1 MIQAPRV
8 LSSRTLLGSEVFNR
22 EGEKLGKVEGFGID
36 PEQVRIAYVVLS
48 FGGFLG
54 FGDKWFAVP
63 WEALEFAHHDQSF
76 ILNVDKELLKEAPGF
91 DKDHWPS
98 IEDRQFALEVYKY
111 YGRTAYWEQEQTHVR

>member
-8 LSSRTLLGSEVFNR
+8 LASRILLGSEVFNT

-36 PEQVRIAYVVLS
+36 PEQGRLAYMVLS

-63 WEALEFAHHDQSF
+63 WEALEFSQHDQRF
-76 ILNVDKELLKEAPGF
+76 ILDVDKELLKDAPGF
-91 DKDHWPS
+91 DKDHWPNS
-98 IEDRQFALEVYKY
+98 EDRHFALEVYKY
-111 YGRTAYWEQEQTHVR
+111 YGRTAYW

>member
-8 LSSRTLLGSEVFNR
+8 LSSGTLLGCEVFNR

-63 WEALEFAHHDQSF
+63 WEALEFSQHDQRF
-76 ILNVDKELLKEAPGF
+76 ILNVD
-91 DKDHWPS
+91 
-98 IEDRQFALEVYKY
+98 
-111 YGRTAYWEQEQTHVR
+111 WEKEQTRA

>member
-8 LSSRTLLGSEVFNR
+8 LSSGTLLGSAVFNR
-22 EGEKLGKVEGFGID
+22 AGEQLGKVEGFGID
-36 PEQVRIAYVVLS
+36 PEQGRIAYVVLS

-63 WEALEFAHHDQSF
+63 WEALEFAQDEPRFS
-76 ILNVDKELLKEAPGF
+76 LDVDKELLQEAPGF

-98 IEDRQFALEVYKY
+98 LEDRHFALEVYKY
-111 YGRTAYWEQEQTHVR
+111 YGRTAYWEKEQTRA

>member
-8 LSSRTLLGSEVFNR
+8 LSSGTLLGSAVFNR
-22 EGEKLGKVEGFGID
+22 AGEQLGKVEGFGID
-36 PEQVRIAYVVLS
+36 PEQGRIAYVVLS

-63 WEALEFAHHDQSF
+63 WEALEFSQPEQRF
-76 ILNVDKELLKEAPGF
+76 TLNVDKELLQEAPGF

-98 IEDRQFALEVYKY
+98 LEDRHFALEVYKY
-111 YGRTAYWEQEQTHVR
+111 YGRTAYWEKEQTRA